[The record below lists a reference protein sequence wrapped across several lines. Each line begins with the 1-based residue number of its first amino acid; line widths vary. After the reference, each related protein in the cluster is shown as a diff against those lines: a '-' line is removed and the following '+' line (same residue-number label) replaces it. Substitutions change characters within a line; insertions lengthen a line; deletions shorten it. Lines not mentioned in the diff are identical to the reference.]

1 MPAGRGEEERFA
13 AAMESGTPS
22 VGDDG
27 SDGLARELE
36 IAALLRSAGPAFA
49 PAPAAKARAKQRL
62 MAAFAEEHGAGH
74 ADDTGPIAV
83 TTSVALADRP
93 QGRHAEPTPLR
104 ARAGGRTR
112 SPRRG
117 RRTRGR
123 DGPRPVRPAPAPG
136 PARAWWPPPGGAAGC
151 GRRRGAGRLAGTGTF
166 ASRDALPGDPM
177 YGVKRVA
184 ESTGYALT
192 FGEQAK
198 ARRHLEQAQRR
209 LDEVEGLVTRDQTER
224 ASDAPADPTEQ
235 QLVRSTM
242 QEFDTNANEGSRLL
256 LSGPHPT
263 PPRSTTSGSGR
274 PSSPRGCRACGRRSR
289 PRTRPTSR
297 SRCSTGC
304 SARRTRCRG
313 GVRPGRRT
321 VPDGARRR
329 ARRATRRPADA
340 RARCHGAR
348 PDGDRTTTRARCGR
362 ADDRRTTTAVG
373 GRRAVR
379 SSDDSDDDSTDDRR
393 RDGSGGSGGSGGR
406 GRGRRPA
413 AGVTVPLLPL
423 PVKVPSVA
431 RPARGEAR
439 LTSRPGSPHTL

>member
-1 MPAGRGEEERFA
+1 MPAGWGEEERFA
-13 AAMESGTPS
+13 AAMECGTPS

-36 IAALLRSAGPAFA
+36 IAALLRSAGPALA

-104 ARAGGRTR
+104 ARAGGRHAFPEAPADEPEVETDLG
-112 SPRRG
+112 PTVRRL
-117 RRTRGR
+117 RRTRPERGGHR
-123 DGPRPVRPAPAPG
+123 
-136 PARAWWPPPGGAAGC
+136 RAALLGAA
-151 GRRRGAGRLAGTGTF
+151 AAAALVALAGTGTF

-224 ASDAPADPTEQ
+224 AGDAPADPTEQ

-242 QEFDTNANEGSRLL
+242 QEFDTNANEGSRQL
-256 LSGPHPT
+256 LSGPAPDAAQVDDVRQWAT
-263 PPRSTTSGSGR
+263 EQSARLSGMRSTIPAQDKADESLALLNRLLGEADALAQA
-274 PSSPRGCRACGRRSR
+274 ACDPAAG
-289 PRTRPTSR
+289 PCPTVR
-297 SRCSTGC
+297 DGEATEGGTETGQTLVPD
-304 SARRTRCRG
+304 A
-313 GVRPGRRT
+313 T
-321 VPDGARRR
+321 VPGP
-329 ARRATRRPADA
+329 TEN
-340 RARCHGAR
+340 
-348 PDGDRTTTRARCGR
+348 RTTTRGGAGP
-362 ADDRRTTTAVG
+362 ADDTADDDTPSVDDEQSS
-373 GRRAVR
+373 
-379 SSDDSDDDSTDDRR
+379 SSDDSYGDSTDDRR
-393 RDGSGGSGGSGGR
+393 RDGSGGSGGSSGGD
-406 GRGRRPA
+406 
-413 AGVTVPLLPL
+413 AGGSGGEVSLPVLPL
-423 PVKVPSVA
+423 PVKVPSLA
-431 RPARGEAR
+431 
-439 LTSRPGSPHTL
+439 PGLPGVKLG